1 MCLAIMAWAVC
12 WKKVLMRNLLNVM
25 VGNLGDFGEFCK
37 GLGLLFATLKG
48 KTMKKMFVLF
58 CMLFSCA
65 FSLAAVNIN
74 AASQQ
79 ELEALPGIG
88 PAKAK
93 AIAEYRA
100 QNGAFKSVDDLT
112 KVKGIGPAVL
122 AKLKD
127 QASVGA
133 PAPKGP
139 AKPVLPAVKK

>member
-1 MCLAIMAWAVC
+1 MLYPEKMSGMAGRHPYGVRSG
-12 WKKVLMRNLLNVM
+12 LRRN
-25 VGNLGDFGEFCK
+25 
-37 GLGLLFATLKG
+37 GLKLWDIHFRMTRFIVARCGLLFATLKG

-100 QNGAFKSVDDLT
+100 QNGAFKSV
-112 KVKGIGPAVL
+112 
-122 AKLKD
+122 
-127 QASVGA
+127 
-133 PAPKGP
+133 
-139 AKPVLPAVKK
+139 

>member
-1 MCLAIMAWAVC
+1 
-12 WKKVLMRNLLNVM
+12 
-25 VGNLGDFGEFCK
+25 
-37 GLGLLFATLKG
+37 
-48 KTMKKMFVLF
+48 MKKMFVLF

-122 AKLKD
+122 AKLKGSGFCRRARTKSPS
-127 QASVGA
+127 QTGA
-133 PAPKGP
+133 ARS
-139 AKPVLPAVKK
+139 

>member
-1 MCLAIMAWAVC
+1 MADVSVRQFHFVRRC
-12 WKKVLMRNLLNVM
+12 RFVLLFPYFG
-25 VGNLGDFGEFCK
+25 GNL
-37 GLGLLFATLKG
+37 
-48 KTMKKMFVLF
+48 MKKIFMLLY
-58 CMLFSCA
+58 MLFSCA

-74 AASQQ
+74 AASPQ

-100 QNGAFKSVDDLT
+100 QNGAFKSVDELT

-133 PAPKGP
+133 PAPKAP
-139 AKPVLPAVKK
+139 AKPA